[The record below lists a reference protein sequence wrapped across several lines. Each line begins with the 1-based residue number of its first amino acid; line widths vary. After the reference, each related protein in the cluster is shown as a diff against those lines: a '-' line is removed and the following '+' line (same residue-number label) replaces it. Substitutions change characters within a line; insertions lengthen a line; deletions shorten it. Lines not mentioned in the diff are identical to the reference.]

1 MEGLKNQDLETLDA
15 YIRGVENQ
23 ELKGILLKLKNETR
37 RSNASWEAVRVI
49 LQSLWNKKKETLIE
63 ILPFILSTLK

>member
-1 MEGLKNQDLETLDA
+1 MEGPKNQDLETLDV

-23 ELKGILLKLKNETR
+23 ELKGILLKLKNEIL
-37 RSNASWEAVRVI
+37 RSNASWEAVRVV
-49 LQSLWNKKKETLIE
+49 LLSLWNKKKETLIE